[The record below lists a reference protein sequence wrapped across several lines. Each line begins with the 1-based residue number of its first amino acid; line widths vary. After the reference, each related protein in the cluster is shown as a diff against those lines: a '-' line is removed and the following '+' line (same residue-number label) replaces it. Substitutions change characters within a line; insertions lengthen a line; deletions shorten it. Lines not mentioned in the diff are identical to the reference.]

1 MGIVL
6 LGFVLQLCVE
16 FLVKNISANSACD
29 IIQAAVTYGQDD
41 LKYKVVKYIGSNTQV
56 SD

>member
-1 MGIVL
+1 MGTIL

-41 LKYKVVKYIGSNTQV
+41 LKCKAVKYVGGNTQV